1 MMAPGPVCK
10 TPVHL
15 PEDLDLCIAPDP
27 TFSTYIRA
35 FYQKRKANQKK
46 KTRDSRNKEIEKK
59 GKKKNSK
66 GKQKERK
73 CTWKRESERE
83 KKVRGINQTED
94 QLGQRRKV

>member
-59 GKKKNSK
+59 KKT
-66 GKQKERK
+66 QKENR
-73 CTWKRESERE
+73 KRES
-83 KKVRGINQTED
+83 VRGR
-94 QLGQRRKV
+94 GRAKGRKKYVE